1 MALTKATLIDLNS
14 NELILDLDAD
24 TSITADTD
32 DTIHFKIAGSD
43 EITMTATAFAPST
56 SDGQALGTS
65 SLMFADL
72 FLASGSVVNFNNGD
86 VTLTHSSNT
95 LTLGGG
101 ALDVDGGI
109 TIDNI
114 TIDGTE
120 IDLSSGDLTID
131 VAGDIVLDAD
141 GGDVFVKDAGT
152 TFGSLTNTSGNLIIK
167 SGTTTAATFS
177 GANVTFAG
185 TVGSGAITSSAG
197 LVIADAGNIG
207 SASDT
212 DAIAIGSDGD
222 VTLTQDLELQHDG
235 AILSFGAND
244 EIALTHVHDTGLL
257 LTDSGGSPTL
267 QLHDANESVS
277 SDGSKLILTSN
288 GVAFSLPTADGSSGQ
303 ALVTNGSG
311 VISFTTLSANTP
323 SSADGQALGSASLEW
338 SDLFLADGGTIQF
351 GNDQEV
357 RLIHTADTGLILKH
371 TATADDKPVSLTL
384 QTGETDMAANDVIGK
399 IDFQAP
405 DEGTGT
411 DAILVAAGIE
421 AVAEGD
427 FSSSNN
433 ATKLSFKTA
442 ASEAAAEKMS
452 LSSAGVLD
460 VLGGSVVA
468 GGLMK
473 IDVDA
478 DADDLTGDSATGR
491 LTIGAGEDLNLY
503 HGGTNSY
510 IVNDT
515 GDLIIDTAGDIIL
528 DAAGTDFIFKD
539 GGVQTAH
546 FVGSGDNFLIVTDVS
561 DGDFKILGND
571 GGSQITPFVID
582 MSEGG
587 RLLLGS
593 GQDATF
599 GQLGIEST
607 GDATVDLFANVG
619 SGSRGKAE
627 IFFSTD
633 SSSDHVSIASMV
645 AQQPSGD
652 EASRKGEIIFNVS
665 DNGAPAAAMTIQN
678 NKSVHFASGI
688 DINDGDLVFASGH
701 GIDFSATAD
710 SSATGATDS
719 SETFKDYEEGDWT
732 PAATALGVATV
743 HTAKYTKIGEFVS
756 VYCDITRNASPADT
770 SQGTSFSGMPFNA
783 GDDYPNGFSF
793 CATVTEAVRTAA
805 SGGSISVT
813 GLDGV
818 ALTRSQLA
826 GNRCQH
832 YVTFLTL

>member
-1 MALTKATLIDLNS
+1 
-14 NELILDLDAD
+14 
-24 TSITADTD
+24 
-32 DTIHFKIAGSD
+32 
-43 EITMTATAFAPST
+43 
-56 SDGQALGTS
+56 
-65 SLMFADL
+65 
-72 FLASGSVVNFNNGD
+72 
-86 VTLTHSSNT
+86 
-95 LTLGGG
+95 
-101 ALDVDGGI
+101 
-109 TIDNI
+109 
-114 TIDGTE
+114 
-120 IDLSSGDLTID
+120 
-131 VAGDIVLDAD
+131 
-141 GGDVFVKDAGT
+141 
-152 TFGSLTNTSGNLIIK
+152 
-167 SGTTTAATFS
+167 
-177 GANVTFAG
+177 
-185 TVGSGAITSSAG
+185 
-197 LVIADAGNIG
+197 
-207 SASDT
+207 
-212 DAIAIGSDGD
+212 
-222 VTLTQDLELQHDG
+222 
-235 AILSFGAND
+235 
-244 EIALTHVHDTGLL
+244 
-257 LTDSGGSPTL
+257 
-267 QLHDANESVS
+267 
-277 SDGSKLILTSN
+277 
-288 GVAFSLPTADGSSGQ
+288 
-303 ALVTNGSG
+303 
-311 VISFTTLSANTP
+311 
-323 SSADGQALGSASLEW
+323 LGSASLEW

-593 GQDATF
+593 GQAATF

-607 GDATVDLFANVG
+607 GDATVDLFAN
-619 SGSRGKAE
+619 
-627 IFFSTD
+627 
-633 SSSDHVSIASMV
+633 
-645 AQQPSGD
+645 
-652 EASRKGEIIFNVS
+652 
-665 DNGAPAAAMTIQN
+665 
-678 NKSVHFASGI
+678 
-688 DINDGDLVFASGH
+688 
-701 GIDFSATAD
+701 
-710 SSATGATDS
+710 
-719 SETFKDYEEGDWT
+719 
-732 PAATALGVATV
+732 
-743 HTAKYTKIGEFVS
+743 
-756 VYCDITRNASPADT
+756 
-770 SQGTSFSGMPFNA
+770 
-783 GDDYPNGFSF
+783 
-793 CATVTEAVRTAA
+793 
-805 SGGSISVT
+805 
-813 GLDGV
+813 
-818 ALTRSQLA
+818 
-826 GNRCQH
+826 
-832 YVTFLTL
+832 

>member
-131 VAGDIVLDAD
+131 VAGDIILDAD
-141 GGDVFVKDAGT
+141 GGDILIKDAGT
-152 TFGSLTNTSGNLIIK
+152 TIGEINMASSNLSFTNSVQDKDILFKGNDGGSTITALTLDMSAAGAATFNDKITAVGTSVFTNLDISGDVDIDGTTNLDVVDIDGAVDMATTLAVAGVVTANAGVVIDNITIDGTTIALSSGSLGINVAAGITLDAGSGNIEFSDDGTGFANFTNTSGNLIIK

-185 TVGSGAITSSAG
+185 TVGSGAI
-197 LVIADAGNIG
+197 
-207 SASDT
+207 
-212 DAIAIGSDGD
+212 
-222 VTLTQDLELQHDG
+222 
-235 AILSFGAND
+235 
-244 EIALTHVHDTGLL
+244 DTGSSNI
-257 LTDSGGSPTL
+257 TSGGL
-267 QLHDANESVS
+267 L
-277 SDGSKLILTSN
+277 KL
-288 GVAFSLPTADGSSGQ
+288 
-303 ALVTNGSG
+303 
-311 VISFTTLSANTP
+311 
-323 SSADGQALGSASLEW
+323 
-338 SDLFLADGGTIQF
+338 
-351 GNDQEV
+351 
-357 RLIHTADTGLILKH
+357 
-371 TATADDKPVSLTL
+371 
-384 QTGETDMAANDVIGK
+384 
-399 IDFQAP
+399 
-405 DEGTGT
+405 
-411 DAILVAAGIE
+411 
-421 AVAEGD
+421 
-427 FSSSNN
+427 
-433 ATKLSFKTA
+433 
-442 ASEAAAEKMS
+442 
-452 LSSAGVLD
+452 
-460 VLGGSVVA
+460 
-468 GGLMK
+468 
-473 IDVDA
+473 DVDA

-539 GGVQTAH
+539 GGTQTAH
-546 FVGSGDNFLIVTDVS
+546 FVGSGNNFLIVTDVS

-571 GGSQITPFVID
+571 GGSQITALTLD
-582 MSEGG
+582 MSAAGAAEFNAAVTANAGVKVDNITIDGTEIDLSSGDLTIDVAG
-587 RLLLGS
+587 RIALSADDNGEIRLQDGAS
-593 GQDATF
+593 IYGQFKDDDDR
-599 GQLGIEST
+599 LRIESLIQDKDILFVGNDGGSEVT
-607 GDATVDLFANVG
+607 AASFDMSDAGKMTVNNG
-619 SGSRGKAE
+619 
-627 IFFSTD
+627 I
-633 SSSDHVSIASMV
+633 
-645 AQQPSGD
+645 
-652 EASRKGEIIFNVS
+652 NVS
-665 DNGAPAAAMTIQN
+665 NGDI
-678 NKSVHFASGI
+678 SFA
-688 DINDGDLVFASGH
+688 DGH

-719 SETFKDYEEGDWT
+719 SEILKDYEEGDWT
-732 PAATALGVATV
+732 PASNNLGMATV
-743 HTAKYTKIGEFVS
+743 HTAKYIKIGEFVS
-756 VYCDITRNASPADT
+756 VYCDITRNASPSDT
-770 SQGTSFSGMPFNA
+770 SQGSAFSGMPFNA

-793 CATVTEAVRTAA
+793 CANVTEAVRTGA
-805 SGGSISVT
+805 SGGSMTLS
-813 GLDGV
+813 GLDGTP
-818 ALTRSQLA
+818 LTRSQLA

-832 YVTFLTL
+832 YVTFNTL